1 MILLEIKSILLSKN
15 NFNKLKQYSN
25 ARTIS
30 KKNNMLKICIGITF
44 HQDRIFSIVSY
55 NFLKTKNTVLS

>member
-1 MILLEIKSILLSKN
+1 MKSLIRFLLEIKLILLSKN

-30 KKNNMLKICIGITF
+30 KKKNNMLKICIGITF
-44 HQDRIFSIVSY
+44 HQDRIFS
-55 NFLKTKNTVLS
+55 K

>member
-1 MILLEIKSILLSKN
+1 MKSLIRFLLEIKLILLSKN

-44 HQDRIFSIVSY
+44 HQDRIFS
-55 NFLKTKNTVLS
+55 K